1 VLDVGV
7 WARIPFPGGPISGD
21 PAAHLD
27 SHELKEGLEQAER
40 KFLLGASEL
49 EAIVVRCSDGR
60 RAQPTQTEVTIDG
73 GLAGDRWVEGDAMP
87 GAQLSMM
94 NVDVAAIMAGGQSI
108 TFFGDNLFT
117 RLDLRESA
125 LPVGARLR
133 LGGAEVVVSETPHV
147 PCGRFRARFGQAAFQ
162 AAAKAPRLRG
172 IYLTVL
178 RGGPIAVGDPVV
190 LMDA

>member
-1 VLDVGV
+1 MLDVDV
-7 WARIPFPGGPISGD
+7 WARTPFQGRAILGD
-21 PAAHLD
+21 PAAHLG
-27 SHELKEGLEQAER
+27 SHELKESLEQAEQN
-40 KFLLGASEL
+40 FILGTSEL
-49 EAIVVRCSDGR
+49 EAIVVRCPDGR
-60 RAQPTQTEVTIDG
+60 RAQPTQTEVTIER
-73 GLAGDRWVEGDAMP
+73 GLEGDRWVEGDAMP

-94 NVDVAAIMAGGQSI
+94 NVDVAAVMAGGQSI

-190 LMDA
+190 VMDA

>member
-1 VLDVGV
+1 MLDVSA
-7 WARIPFPGGPISGD
+7 WARTPFLGDTITGD

-27 SHELKEGLEQAER
+27 AHELTVSLQKVEQD
-40 KFLLGASEL
+40 FHLGSSEL
-49 EAIVVRCSDGR
+49 EAIVVRRPDGR

-94 NVDVAAIMAGGQSI
+94 NLDVAAVMAGGQSI

-125 LPVGARLR
+125 LPVGTRLR

-147 PCGRFRARFGQAAFQ
+147 PCGRFRARFGQAAFK

-172 IYLTVL
+172 VYLTVL
-178 RGGPIAVGDPVV
+178 RGGPIAVGDPIV